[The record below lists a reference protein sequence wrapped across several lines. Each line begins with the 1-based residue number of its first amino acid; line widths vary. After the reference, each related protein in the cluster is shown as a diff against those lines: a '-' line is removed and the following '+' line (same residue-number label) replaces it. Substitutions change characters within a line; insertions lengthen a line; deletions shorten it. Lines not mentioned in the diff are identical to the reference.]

1 MRTEGFASHLIL
13 VVHRRPTK
21 KNINTTF
28 QCDSF
33 SIGMQI
39 HYLFFWLEQKSR
51 FTPKCV
57 RSTNIKIYTCK
68 MSRCTRGQR
77 HTIKKDTKE
86 RKYQGKKKL
95 FRNKSFNAR
104 VLITFCSSPLQH
116 IDQNLLTRQH
126 ISLADGKSKRAK
138 AREMVFGEFLHT
150 KNCFHF
156 YHKLMNQLW
165 VKLSCCS
172 RF

>member
-1 MRTEGFASHLIL
+1 MWLFLYRHANTLPFFFGWNKRADLPQNAFDRQISKSLL
-13 VVHRRPTK
+13 VKWVVAQGDNDTQSRR
-21 KNINTTF
+21 I
-28 QCDSF
+28 
-33 SIGMQI
+33 
-39 HYLFFWLEQKSR
+39 QKRES
-51 FTPKCV
+51 
-57 RSTNIKIYTCK
+57 
-68 MSRCTRGQR
+68 
-77 HTIKKDTKE
+77 TKE
-86 RKYQGKKKL
+86 KKL